1 MTRLMN
7 KPDPQGTVPP
17 KAAEGGQHLAVRR
30 HFDRESSH
38 WSDRYDLPAATL
50 SQLDVTVRLAVAN
63 DMVKE
68 AKLVASVHP
77 YVLDLG
83 CGTGEGTARIY
94 EEGMTVIAA
103 DLSLEM
109 VRAAIRRFP
118 ALQGCVADA
127 INLPFESGRFDLV
140 QSLGVLEYI
149 VAFESALRE
158 LRRVI
163 KPGGTLVISVPNRS
177 SLFRKLHRLER
188 RLTAPL
194 RRLRNRPQD
203 IAGWEV
209 GFRHR
214 QWSLAEAVALLRS
227 SGFDVVDSCFFT
239 YGIMLPAAESWRAN
253 LAFCRWMNA
262 HSRGNGALCRNLA
275 LTAVLKARAV

>member
-1 MTRLMN
+1 M
-7 KPDPQGTVPP
+7 VPS
-17 KAAEGGQHLAVRR
+17 KAAEGGQHVAVRR

-50 SQLDVTVRLAVAN
+50 SQLDVTVRLDVAN
-63 DMVKE
+63 RMGKGANLE
-68 AKLVASVHP
+68 AAVHP

-83 CGTGEGTARIY
+83 CGTGEGTARIF
-94 EEGMTVIAA
+94 EDGMIVTAA

-109 VRAAIRRFP
+109 VRAAVRRFP
-118 ALQGCVADA
+118 ALRGCVADA
-127 INLPFESGRFDLV
+127 ISLPFESGRFDLV

-149 VAFESALRE
+149 GAFESALRE

-163 KPGGTLVISVPNRS
+163 KPGGTLVISVPNRA
-177 SLFRKLHRLER
+177 SLFRRLHRLER
-188 RLTAPL
+188 KLTAPL

-203 IAGWEV
+203 VAGWEV

-214 QWSLAEAVALLRS
+214 QWSLSDAVGFLRS
-227 SGFDVVDSCFFT
+227 SGFEVVDYYFFT
-239 YGIMLPAAESWRAN
+239 YGIMLPAAESWSAN

-262 HSRGNGALCRNLA
+262 HSRGKGALCRNLA
-275 LTAVLKARAV
+275 LTAVLKARAL